1 MKPSLVIVFVSVCS
15 VILYCFVAPSV
26 SLPEYRLE
34 IGDVGLLVELAA
46 APEERSRG
54 LMFRR
59 QLDQERGMLFVF
71 DSPGEWGFWMKNTFI
86 PLSIAFIDSEKKI
99 LNIEDMQP
107 HDLRLVQPKG
117 DVLYALEVN
126 QGWFARHSITPG
138 AVLVFSSN
146 LESALGV
153 KK

>member
-1 MKPSLVIVFVSVCS
+1 
-15 VILYCFVAPSV
+15 
-26 SLPEYRLE
+26 
-34 IGDVGLLVELAA
+34 
-46 APEERSRG
+46 
-54 LMFRR
+54 
-59 QLDQERGMLFVF
+59 MLFVF